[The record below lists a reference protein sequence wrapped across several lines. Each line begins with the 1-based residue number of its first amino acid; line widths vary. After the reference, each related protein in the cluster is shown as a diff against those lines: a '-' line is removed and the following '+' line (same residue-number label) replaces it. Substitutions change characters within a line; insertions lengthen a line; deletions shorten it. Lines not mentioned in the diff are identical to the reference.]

1 MKPNLENFPDKSTI
15 VISCA
20 PHISPYLKA
29 ELASLNFSTDSE
41 AATSISLTGSFDDCI
56 KLNLQLFTASHVFFL
71 IDQFKCSTLEELY
84 EGIKKIAWE
93 NLIEEEGYFSVH
105 SITNSLAVTNTMF
118 LNVKVK
124 DAIADRFM
132 EKLNCRPY
140 SGSDKDRTVIFV
152 FWKDGEA
159 LVYLDTTGE
168 SLTKHGYR
176 KLSAK
181 APLQESLAAAM
192 LLSTRWDR
200 KSTIVNPMCGG
211 GTLAIEAALIAI
223 KKPPGLIRKNFGF
236 RHYKF
241 FDENEFKLL
250 EKEVADKAADKI
262 SFTIIATDNDEHT
275 LNAARRNAELAG
287 VSHLIEF
294 SNCNFENTPVPEEK
308 GIVIFNPPYGER
320 LGSVTELEETYK
332 GIGSFLKKNCSGYFG
347 YVLTGNME
355 LANHIGLKP
364 KSKKTFFNGTL
375 ECKLLEYEMYLGT
388 KKQPRES
395 IAPVE

>member
-1 MKPNLENFPDKSTI
+1 MKPNLENFPDQSTI

-29 ELASLNFSTDSE
+29 ELAALDFSIDSE

-71 IDQFKCSTLEELY
+71 IDQFKCATLDELY

-93 NLIEEEGYFSVH
+93 TLIEEEGYFSVH

-241 FDENEFKLL
+241 FDEKEFKLL
-250 EKEVADKAADKI
+250 ENEVADKAADKI

-320 LGSVTELEETYK
+320 LGSVSELEETYK
-332 GIGSFLKKNCSGYFG
+332 AIGSFLKKNCSGYFG

-355 LANHIGLKP
+355 LAKHIGLKP

-388 KKQPRES
+388 KKQPREN